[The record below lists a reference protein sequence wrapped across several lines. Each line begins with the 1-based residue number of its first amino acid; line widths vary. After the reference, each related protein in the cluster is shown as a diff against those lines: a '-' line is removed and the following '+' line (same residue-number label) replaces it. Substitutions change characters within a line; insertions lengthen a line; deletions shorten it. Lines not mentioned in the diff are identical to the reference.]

1 MLSAS
6 EVVVE
11 TTQMLLEDLE
21 GFGGRDLVRG
31 KHLEV
36 VGLLVLVHLSL
47 SGLDVEL
54 WVLISTASEAVAVAV
69 ETFLH

>member
-1 MLSAS
+1 M
-6 EVVVE
+6 
-11 TTQMLLEDLE
+11 
-21 GFGGRDLVRG
+21 RG

-36 VGLLVLVHLSL
+36 VGLLVVLVHLSL
-47 SGLDVEL
+47 TGLDVEL